1 MGHFKVALLL
11 SLVAIGVTG
20 AGTGTLFAQA
30 ARGPQDVD
38 LKVDYSVARREITAF
53 ENVLSGVVVSTF
65 SSSPFALVQKPK
77 GVYLPGYGVT
87 FNFLVNVHR
96 AVIDTPFGQIRNRND
111 ATPEL
116 KKKIIED
123 LKDKLIRALLDNG
136 DSLKQLR
143 REDSISIV
151 AFTEDLNFPDEPNQN
166 KTIIL
171 TVVKKDFE
179 DVARKDDKWKEFK
192 QRMKIVEY

>member
-1 MGHFKVALLL
+1 MRYFKATLLV
-11 SLVAIGVTG
+11 SLLATWL
-20 AGTGTLFAQA
+20 AGTKSGILFAQG
-30 ARGPQDVD
+30 ARGPQEVDV
-38 LKVDYSVARREITAF
+38 KVDYTVARSEIVRF
-53 ENVLSGVVVSTF
+53 EDILSKVVASAF

-116 KKKIIED
+116 KKRIIED
-123 LKDKLIRALLDNG
+123 LKDRLIRTLLENG
-136 DSLKQLR
+136 ESLKQVR
-143 REDSISIV
+143 KEDSISIV

-179 DVARKDDKWKEFK
+179 DVARKDDRWKEFK